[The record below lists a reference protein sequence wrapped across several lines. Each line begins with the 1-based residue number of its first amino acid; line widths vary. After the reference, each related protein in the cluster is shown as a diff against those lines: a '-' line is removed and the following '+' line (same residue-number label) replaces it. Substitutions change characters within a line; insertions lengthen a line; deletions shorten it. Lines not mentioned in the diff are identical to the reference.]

1 MRFRRIA
8 ISAAFATGL
17 AVLPVSTAK
26 AQYYAPCSPF
36 PLAWPFCVAGAI
48 VGAAATIATAPFW
61 VLSGMPPYGY
71 YMPPYYPPQNYYAPG
86 YYVPPYY
93 LFAASGCG
101 ASDDSSLGEL
111 RSASGAGR
119 LLLLPGQ
126 QGLLSVCCQLRRCLA
141 ARPNHSARF
150 VAAIKLPVGARIA
163 YPSSGRTLGSAAT
176 AGHSPN
182 RCGEAGAI
190 IPPAA

>member
-86 YYVPPYY
+86 YYVPPYSTY
-93 LFAASGCG
+93 
-101 ASDDSSLGEL
+101 
-111 RSASGAGR
+111 
-119 LLLLPGQ
+119 
-126 QGLLSVCCQLRRCLA
+126 
-141 ARPNHSARF
+141 
-150 VAAIKLPVGARIA
+150 
-163 YPSSGRTLGSAAT
+163 
-176 AGHSPN
+176 SP
-182 RCGEAGAI
+182 
-190 IPPAA
+190 PPAAAPPMTHPSASYAPPPVRDAYYFCPASKGYYPYVASCAVAWRPVPTTPPGSSPR